1 MGPMQMKLLNE
12 IEKSMRLKENGMN
25 IASVVT
31 LQEACVEAARDVNEY
46 ISPLCDATV
55 HITIGVLRYVAD
67 FLEEEEGGLDET
79 GKEMAKKV
87 QEALHDST
95 TVKKYKCKEEKK

>member
-1 MGPMQMKLLNE
+1 MGQMQKKLLNE

-67 FLEEEEGGLDET
+67 LLEEEGGGLDES

-87 QEALHDST
+87 QEALHSST
-95 TVKKYKCKEEKK
+95 TVEAYKYKEEKK

>member
-12 IEKSMRLKENGMN
+12 IEKSMRLKENGKN

-67 FLEEEEGGLDET
+67 LLEEEGG
-79 GKEMAKKV
+79 AR
-87 QEALHDST
+87 
-95 TVKKYKCKEEKK
+95 

>member
-25 IASVVT
+25 I
-31 LQEACVEAARDVNEY
+31 ACVEAARDVNEY

-67 FLEEEEGGLDET
+67 LLEEEGGLDES

-87 QEALHDST
+87 QEALHSST
-95 TVKKYKCKEEKK
+95 TVEAYKYKEEKK

>member
-1 MGPMQMKLLNE
+1 
-12 IEKSMRLKENGMN
+12 MN

-67 FLEEEEGGLDET
+67 LLEEEGG
-79 GKEMAKKV
+79 AR
-87 QEALHDST
+87 
-95 TVKKYKCKEEKK
+95 

>member
-1 MGPMQMKLLNE
+1 MGTSCNIPQATINTVSYTHLGEIPGRKDKHKMGPMQMKLLNE

-67 FLEEEEGGLDET
+67 LLEEEGG
-79 GKEMAKKV
+79 G
-87 QEALHDST
+87 
-95 TVKKYKCKEEKK
+95 

>member
-1 MGPMQMKLLNE
+1 MGPMQMKLLNK

-25 IASVVT
+25 IASAVT

-67 FLEEEEGGLDET
+67 LLEEEGGLDES

-87 QEALHDST
+87 QEALHSST
-95 TVKKYKCKEEKK
+95 TVETYKYKEKKK

>member
-31 LQEACVEAARDVNEY
+31 LQEACVEAARD
-46 ISPLCDATV
+46 
-55 HITIGVLRYVAD
+55 
-67 FLEEEEGGLDET
+67 
-79 GKEMAKKV
+79 M
-87 QEALHDST
+87 
-95 TVKKYKCKEEKK
+95 

>member
-12 IEKSMRLKENGMN
+12 IEKSMRLKENGTN

-67 FLEEEEGGLDET
+67 LLEEEGGLDES
-79 GKEMAKKV
+79 GKEMAKKS
-87 QEALHDST
+87 ARSPT
-95 TVKKYKCKEEKK
+95 

>member
-1 MGPMQMKLLNE
+1 MYMILQNSVQVFSMKLGYL
-12 IEKSMRLKENGMN
+12 IIHSSSFLTVQ
-25 IASVVT
+25 SVVT

-67 FLEEEEGGLDET
+67 LLEEEGG
-79 GKEMAKKV
+79 AR
-87 QEALHDST
+87 
-95 TVKKYKCKEEKK
+95 